1 MNGKQHGLA
10 NVFIEKLLFLR
21 ADICI
26 KHIYSIYRSLQQTT
40 RISSNQEKRSLYC
53 EPLSWAQNTLIGQEL
68 VPHNLYSV
76 KITAKCSNFHRSRFI
91 YVHLVGVPSL
101 SKIQK
106 LEAELSMSKCAS
118 YLSIRCIVLHPRNLR
133 YTPCGQHT
141 VVITVM
147 PIS

>member
-68 VPHNLYSV
+68 VPHNLYVWKSLQNV
-76 KITAKCSNFHRSRFI
+76 AIFI
-91 YVHLVGVPSL
+91 EVVSYKS
-101 SKIQK
+101 IQ
-106 LEAELSMSKCAS
+106 
-118 YLSIRCIVLHPRNLR
+118 
-133 YTPCGQHT
+133 
-141 VVITVM
+141 
-147 PIS
+147 